1 MKFPRNVRILK
12 GAPDYSAYACVF
24 FLLVMFVMIG
34 PVTYTSGIRVQL
46 PVSDELPGPAGPSVN
61 VAVDLDGK
69 LYFRNEQLTET
80 ELGLRLARVV
90 SENDKAEPLTLVI
103 QADKSVTHDQLTRLG
118 MIARRAGIHDALLAT
133 LPPLVGSPPPRNS
146 R

>member
-34 PVTYTSGIRVQL
+34 PVTYTSGIRVRL
-46 PVSDELPGPAGPSVN
+46 PVADELPGPAGPAVN
-61 VAVDLDGK
+61 VAVDLDGR
-69 LYFRNEQLTET
+69 LYFRNEQVSET

-90 SENDKAEPLTLVI
+90 SENAAPLTLVI

-118 MIARRAGIHDALLAT
+118 MIARRAGIQDALLAT
-133 LPPLVGSPPPRNS
+133 LPPLVGSPSS
-146 R
+146 RTRP